1 MKKIILLSGVIVA
14 ALFMMSCYYTSPEK
28 GSGNVIKKDREIKGD
43 FDAVK
48 VSQGID
54 LFLKQGDKV
63 TCTVET
69 DDNVYD
75 LLITEVKDGTL
86 KIYFEKNVRK
96 VKVKKVWVTMPDIT
110 ALTASSGAD
119 IEGEGIIKSEAL
131 KLRSSSGADIELE
144 VDVNELSCKSSSG
157 SDIDVEGVCNKLI
170 AESSSG
176 SDIDASGLKANHVDA
191 DCSSGS
197 DIDVHAIESL
207 KAEASS
213 GADIRYSGSP
223 KNIDKSKSSGGSIR
237 KG

>member
-1 MKKIILLSGVIVA
+1 MKKFIVLSGVIVV
-14 ALFMMSCYYTSPEK
+14 ALLFMSCYFTTPEK
-28 GSGNVIKKDREIKGD
+28 GSGNVIKKDRKIEGN

-75 LLITEVKDGTL
+75 LLKTEVKDGTL
-86 KIYFEKNVRK
+86 RIYFDKNVRK
-96 VKVKKVWVTMPDIT
+96 VKVKKVWITMPDIT

-119 IEGEGIIKSEAL
+119 ITGETTIKSDAL
-131 KLRSSSGADIELE
+131 KLRSSSGADIELK
-144 VDVNELSCKSSSG
+144 VDVKELSCESSSG
-157 SDIDVEGVCNKLI
+157 SDIDVEGVCNKLK
-170 AESSSG
+170 AHSSSG
-176 SDIDASGLKANHVDA
+176 SDINAGKLKANHVDA

-223 KNIDKSKSSGGSIR
+223 KEIDKSKSSGGSIR
-237 KG
+237 KS